1 MRVMEIMWDIPSIP
15 EPLAKPTPWHTSC
28 PTVLQTFWAKTSNH
42 QKPWSKMRIS
52 ILALNR
58 NKNGISPRNR
68 THSLLSCQRTSKNRR
83 RKIPSQTS
91 EEKEKES
98 SRSKDRKKTKE
109 KRKFPV
115 KNRKKTKEKKG
126 KFPIKR
132 SEENKR
138 ERKDSWSMIG
148 RKEKK
153 YTERS
158 SDQTVCE
165 QTYRIVTSKQEKK
178 GSHDL
183 KWSLP

>member
-1 MRVMEIMWDIPSIP
+1 MLECPHGCKHEQFCIKFLNHHCCMRVMEIMWDIPSIP

-98 SRSKDRKKTKE
+98 SRSKDRKKTKTGY
-109 KRKFPV
+109 KLKPTKTGYRK
-115 KNRKKTKEKKG
+115 N
-126 KFPIKR
+126 
-132 SEENKR
+132 
-138 ERKDSWSMIG
+138 
-148 RKEKK
+148 
-153 YTERS
+153 
-158 SDQTVCE
+158 TVL
-165 QTYRIVTSKQEKK
+165 T
-178 GSHDL
+178 
-183 KWSLP
+183 